1 MDDLR
6 FFIWQIYLFATF
18 LPFSAV
24 QTSKG
29 ENFHPPFSSPKWQW
43 WGVNF

>member
-24 QTSKG
+24 QTKVMAKTSTPLLAAQNG
-29 ENFHPPFSSPKWQW
+29 NG
-43 WGVNF
+43 GV